1 MHATDTHEPRP
12 PAAVEELGAD
22 PSSRRRLLKAVGAT
36 GAAGLFAAVLSACG
50 SSGGPKPTRG
60 GSNPN
65 TGAGVGTDRYGRG
78 DLGIAIFA
86 MTVEYIEVDFYEQA
100 LESGK
105 LTGQAAEIARAF
117 GEQEREHER
126 ALAEVV
132 RTLGG
137 DPPAR
142 SKPNFPL
149 QSSEAILRFAL
160 DIEGIGAAA
169 LLGQAGRIE
178 NKEFLAAA
186 LAMHSVEARHVA
198 TIAELLGED
207 PAPQGPFAKPAFAAD
222 VVSQLQTLNAP
233 G

>member
-1 MHATDTHEPRP
+1 MHATETDEPRP
-12 PAAVEELGAD
+12 AGAVEELGAD
-22 PSSRRRLLKAVGAT
+22 PSSRRRLLKAAGAT

-50 SSGGPKPTRG
+50 SSGGPKPTAG

-78 DLGIAIFA
+78 DLGIAIFL
-86 MTVEYIEVDFYEQA
+86 MTVEYIEVDFYDQA
-100 LESGK
+100 LKSGK
-105 LTGQAAEIARAF
+105 LKGQAAEIARGF

-126 ALAEVV
+126 ALAQIV
-132 RTLGG
+132 RRLGG
-137 DPPAR
+137 EPPAR

-149 QSSEAILRFAL
+149 QSAEAILRFAL
-160 DIEGIGAAA
+160 DIEGVGAAA

-178 NKEFLAAA
+178 DKSFLAAG
-186 LAMHSVEARHVA
+186 LTMHSVEGRHAA

-207 PAPQGPFAKPAFAAD
+207 PAPEGPFAKPAFAAD
-222 VVSQLQTLNAP
+222 VVNQLQTLNAP